1 VENAVQCLKKGAY
14 DFITKPF
21 HIDHLRLCVKRSLE
35 KQALERQARRL
46 QEEQAR
52 NLYTLAMEQSR
63 LLTIVN
69 CMADGVLVT
78 NRNLEVVLCNP
89 SFSQFLG
96 LTSPCPLPAPLE
108 SYFNHQTFQETL
120 HTLLHDTG
128 LAAGKFLSQEFSLD
142 RRHCRCLSAP
152 FYGPDQEVLGTVSVF
167 HDITA
172 LKELDEMK
180 TSFVNMVSHEL
191 RSPLGAIKMQLQ
203 VILDGLAGEVT
214 EKQQEMLSRANGK
227 IQGLIDLITDLL
239 DVAKI
244 EAGHQH
250 LEQVPLNLAE
260 ILGGIFNLLQ
270 AKAAGQKVS
279 LHLEAPPDLPLI
291 RADRRG
297 MEEVFTNLVSNAINY
312 SPDGGE
318 VLVKLVP
325 QPDYLEV
332 RVSDTGVGIDPE
344 EIGKIFDKF
353 YRVKNPRTR
362 QVIGTGLGLAIVKG
376 VIDAH
381 RGSVSVE
388 SRLGAG
394 TTFKVRLPAAS
405 SPGSPDDRHT

>member
-1 VENAVQCLKKGAY
+1 
-14 DFITKPF
+14 
-21 HIDHLRLCVKRSLE
+21 
-35 KQALERQARRL
+35 
-46 QEEQAR
+46 
-52 NLYTLAMEQSR
+52 
-63 LLTIVN
+63 
-69 CMADGVLVT
+69 
-78 NRNLEVVLCNP
+78 
-89 SFSQFLG
+89 
-96 LTSPCPLPAPLE
+96 
-108 SYFNHQTFQETL
+108 
-120 HTLLHDTG
+120 
-128 LAAGKFLSQEFSLD
+128 
-142 RRHCRCLSAP
+142 
-152 FYGPDQEVLGTVSVF
+152 
-167 HDITA
+167 
-172 LKELDEMK
+172 MK